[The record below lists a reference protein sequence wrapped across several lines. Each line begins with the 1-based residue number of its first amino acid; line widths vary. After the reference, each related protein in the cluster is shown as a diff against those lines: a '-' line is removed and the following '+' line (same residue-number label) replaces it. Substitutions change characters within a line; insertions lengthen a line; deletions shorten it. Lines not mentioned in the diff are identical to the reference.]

1 MLIVGISAKVRCTP
15 FNHTSHPLLNFGKN
29 WQNFVT
35 MICLPIGSKDKEK
48 MAEK

>member
-1 MLIVGISAKVRCTP
+1 MRLT
-15 FNHTSHPLLNFGKN
+15 THPLLNFRKN

-35 MICLPIGSKDKEK
+35 MIEMRCLPIGSKDKEK